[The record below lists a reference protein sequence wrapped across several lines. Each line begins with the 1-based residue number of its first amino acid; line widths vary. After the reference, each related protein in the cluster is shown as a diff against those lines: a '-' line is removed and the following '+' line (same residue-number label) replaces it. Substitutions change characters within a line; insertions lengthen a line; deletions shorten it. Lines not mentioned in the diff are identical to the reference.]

1 MASTLCRAAR
11 LAIVGDVHD
20 NWDPAIDARAL
31 SVLQPDL
38 VLFTGDFG
46 DKNVEL
52 VSEISSLNYPKAA
65 ILGNHDCWFPHG
77 PACSRSVFDR
87 DPIEA
92 QLELLGKSH
101 VGYSRLDF
109 PRLNVSVVGGRPGS
123 WGGSH
128 MHHATKKYFGASNMK
143 QSSDLIAKAAL
154 GAPEDSFLLFLA
166 HNGPTGL
173 GSDPGDICGKDWT
186 SSGGDHGDQDL
197 ESAISK
203 VKKERKVPLVVFG
216 HMHKELQVREERRG
230 PRKMIVV
237 GEDKSVY
244 LNAAVVPRVRDF
256 SSTGPDQDSLES
268 KFTRNWL
275 DNESETPSERNFT
288 LVELENGELKKISE
302 VWVRVEETQAS
313 LEEQTILYP
322 ID

>member
-1 MASTLCRAAR
+1 MAMATLCRAAR

-20 NWDPAIDARAL
+20 DWDSVVDARAL

-52 VSEISSLNYPKAA
+52 VAEISSLNYTKAA
-65 ILGNHDCWFPHG
+65 ILGNHDCWFG
-77 PACSRSVFDR
+77 PTILDR

-92 QLELLGKSH
+92 QLELLGKAH

-109 PRLNVSVVGGRPGS
+109 PQLSLSVVGGRPGS

-128 MHHATKKYFGASNMK
+128 MHKMTKKYFGVSSMK
-143 QSSDLIAKAAL
+143 QSCDLIANAAL
-154 GAPEDSFLLFLA
+154 GAPEENFLLLLA

-173 GSDPGDICGKDWT
+173 GAEPNDICGRDWIRG
-186 SSGGDHGDQDL
+186 GGDHGDKDL
-197 ESAISK
+197 ESAISD

-216 HMHKELQVREERRG
+216 HMHKQLQVQDET
-230 PRKMIVV
+230 RKMIVV
-237 GEDKSVY
+237 GEDETVY
-244 LNAAVVPRVRDF
+244 LNAAVVPRVRDV
-256 SSTGPDQDSLES
+256 SSPKPKEDSLES
-268 KFTRNWL
+268 KFARNWL
-275 DNESETPSERNFT
+275 ENLPRIPPERNFT

-302 VWVRVEETQAS
+302 VWVKVEETVAS
-313 LEEQTILYP
+313 IEEQTVLYP
-322 ID
+322 MDQVL